1 MNYRERRLRNMERRL
16 FALERAVAAL
26 RKVVEEPKTE
36 APETV
41 ELVKQVLCA
50 VEPQK

>member
-1 MNYRERRLRNMERRL
+1 MEGRL

-26 RKVVEEPKTE
+26 RTVVEATPKTE

-41 ELVKQVLCA
+41 ELVQQV
-50 VEPQK
+50 QK